1 MDARSFLQVCACLR
15 QMFTGGE
22 SCVIASCVVESYV
35 MQSDAMWPAGT
46 AKRRAIAWTIGGLLV
61 LFSSCRPPQSVP
73 QPARLPEP
81 GVYVL
86 RRVSGLP
93 LPADLKPPDY
103 DPRRGSNFFERVLAG
118 RLYLTPDRDYQT
130 VICSDLVDSAGRA
143 SNQSTGLG
151 GEGNKYWLAGGRVYF
166 SDVLAD
172 ALPDSTVVG
181 VRGDTVEFAGQLFT
195 RDRGSVLPHFPVIVG
210 IVCQS
215 LRASP
220 GWAHP
225 GAE

>member
-1 MDARSFLQVCACLR
+1 MMMSN
-15 QMFTGGE
+15 
-22 SCVIASCVVESYV
+22 
-35 MQSDAMWPAGT
+35 AMWPTGT
-46 AKRRAIAWTIGGLLV
+46 ATGRRLARAIGGLLG
-61 LFSSCRPPQSVP
+61 LLMFLSACRPPAATQPPTGVVGRPQSVSRAAPDSGP
-73 QPARLPEP
+73 QSARLPEP

-86 RRVSGLP
+86 RLAKGLP

-118 RLYLTPDRDYQT
+118 RLYLTPDREYQT
-130 VICSDLVDSAGRA
+130 VICSDLMDSAGRA

-151 GEGNKYWLAGGRVYF
+151 GRGNKYWLAGGRVYF
-166 SDVLAD
+166 SDVVAD

>member
-1 MDARSFLQVCACLR
+1 MRRVFFLSVPIALAALLACR
-15 QMFTGGE
+15 PRAVAP
-22 SCVIASCVVESYV
+22 S
-35 MQSDAMWPAGT
+35 PAGVVGQP
-46 AKRRAIAWTIGGLLV
+46 RAAA
-61 LFSSCRPPQSVP
+61 QS
-73 QPARLPEP
+73 ARLPEP

-93 LPADLKPPDY
+93 VPADLKPPDY

-118 RLYLTPDRDYQT
+118 RLYLTPDREYQT
-130 VICSDLVDSAGRA
+130 VICSDLMDSAGRA

-151 GEGNKYWLAGGRVYF
+151 GRGNKYWLAGGRVYF

-215 LRASP
+215 LRASR

>member
-1 MDARSFLQVCACLR
+1 MNR
-15 QMFTGGE
+15 
-22 SCVIASCVVESYV
+22 VILSI
-35 MQSDAMWPAGT
+35 
-46 AKRRAIAWTIGGLLV
+46 AIALAAMLA
-61 LFSSCRPPQSVP
+61 CRPPTVAPSPSGEGGKPRAAAQS
-73 QPARLPEP
+73 ARLPEP

-86 RRVSGLP
+86 QRIRDLP
-93 LPADLKPPDY
+93 LPADLKPPEY

-130 VICSDLVDSAGRA
+130 VMCSNLVDSAGRA

-151 GEGNKYWLAGGRVYF
+151 GKGNKYWLAGGRLYF

-172 ALPDSTVVG
+172 ALPDSTVVR

-195 RDRGSVLPHFPVIVG
+195 RDRGSVLPHFPVIVE
-210 IVCQS
+210 IVCRS
-215 LRASP
+215 LRASA
-220 GWAHP
+220 GSAHP

>member
-1 MDARSFLQVCACLR
+1 
-15 QMFTGGE
+15 
-22 SCVIASCVVESYV
+22 VIW
-35 MQSDAMWPAGT
+35 SDTTWLAAT
-46 AKRRAIAWTIGGLLV
+46 AKRHGIARAIGGLLV
-61 LFSSCRPPQSVP
+61 FLSACQPPASTQPPTGAVRQPQSARHGEP
-73 QPARLPEP
+73 ASKQPSARLPEP
-81 GVYVL
+81 GVYTL
-86 RRVSGLP
+86 RRVRDLP